1 MKKFTFSKWNGPA
14 SSRLILLTVLIT
26 LAACGQ
32 PVAPSNPYLAGPHPW
47 KATIEPGVRLNALQT
62 GDNFLSDL
70 TVLEAQNGWG
80 PYELDRSNGEN
91 NANDGRV
98 MNLNGRQYS
107 KGLGVHADSLL
118 RYDLNA
124 ACTSFSSD
132 IGLDDEID
140 GQTQY
145 GSVVYKVL
153 LDGTEKYNSG
163 VMRQNEVKNINLNI
177 SSAREL
183 TMIVEDAGDKNW
195 YDHANWA
202 DAKVSCTVAGG
213 PGGSGNGGSGNGLSA
228 TYWDNIDYSG
238 TSITRTDGTVNF
250 NWGMGSPDP
259 SIAADTFS
267 ARWTGQI
274 QPTSSGDWTF
284 YTTSDDGIRL
294 DINGQRLI
302 DNWNDHAPTTNSG
315 KITLQAG
322 QKYDIKLEFYENAGG
337 AVSQLFW
344 ESAIQA
350 RQVVPQS
357 QLYSGTT
364 ASSNLALKKATA
376 QSSTDYGGL
385 SSRAV
390 DGNTSGLWGNQSVTH
405 TANENQPWWQVDL
418 GASSTITQVNVF
430 NRTDCCG
437 TRMSDWYLLVSNDPI
452 NGTLAQALSNGNI
465 SSYHYTVP
473 AGSPTKV
480 PVRAGQTGRYVRVW
494 LNATNFLQLAEVEVF
509 GTSGGTVIDPK
520 SQIGAWSNIINLPL
534 VSTSAANLPNGKI
547 LLWAGN
553 TETGFGGGGTTS
565 TAVFDPATQTANAR
579 QVSETNHEMFC
590 PGTTMLANG
599 EVFVNG
605 GSNAEATS
613 IYEGNTNTWRRAQNM
628 NVPRGYNASVTLANG
643 NVFTLGGSWSGG
655 QGGKNGEVWNANNGW
670 TNLTGTSADPLYGYE
685 SAYRSDNHS
694 WLFAHDGRVLYAG
707 PGNKMTWYDSNG
719 TGGLSNAG
727 TRGNDA
733 YSQNGNAV
741 MYDRNKILTLGGAPT
756 YGDGSQASNRSYV
769 IDLSAGANSN
779 PSVRQVGNLNFARG
793 MGSSVLLA
801 DGQVMAIGGMPKPVA
816 FSETDAILTPELWN
830 PQTEQWRTLANY
842 QVPRVYHSIALLMP
856 DARVISAGGGL
867 CGGCAVNHSDAE
879 IFSPPYLY
887 HQNGNLAARPSI
899 VGGPDVIGYGSSFNL
914 QVSGGASKFN
924 LIRMGSI
931 THTVNNDQRLIPL
944 GFSQNGATFTVAAP
958 ENTSVGTPGYYML
971 FALNAAGVPSTA
983 KIIRVQ

>member
-1 MKKFTFSKWNGPA
+1 MKKFTFSNKVGQT
-14 SSRLILLTVLIT
+14 SSRLIMLAMLST

-32 PVAPSNPYLAGPHPW
+32 PLAPTNPYLAGPSPW
-47 KATIEPGVRLNALQT
+47 EATIEPGVRLNAMQT

-98 MNLNGRQYS
+98 MSLNGRQYS
-107 KGLGVHADSLL
+107 KGLGVHAYSLL
-118 RYDLNA
+118 RFDLNA

-140 GQTQY
+140 DQTQY

-153 LDGTEKYNSG
+153 LDGIEKYNSG
-163 VMRQNEVKNINLNI
+163 VMRQNEIKNVNLNI
-177 SSAREL
+177 NGAREL
-183 TMIVEDAGDKNW
+183 KLIVEDAGDNNW

-213 PGGSGNGGSGNGLSA
+213 TGGSGNGLSA
-228 TYWDNIDYSG
+228 TYWDNIDFTG
-238 TSITRTDGTVNF
+238 PNITRTDGTVNF
-250 NWGMGSPDP
+250 NWGVVSPDS
-259 SIAADTFS
+259 SIGVDSFS

-294 DINGQRLI
+294 DINGQRVI
-302 DNWNDHAPTTNSG
+302 ENWSDHAPTTNSG
-315 KITLQAG
+315 KINLQAG
-322 QKYDIKLEFYENAGG
+322 QKYDIKLEFYENGGG

-344 ESAIQA
+344 ESAAQA
-350 RQVVPQS
+350 RQVVPKT
-357 QLYSGTT
+357 QLYSSTGGTVT
-364 ASSNLALKKATA
+364 GGNLALKKATT
-376 QSSTDYGGL
+376 QSSTDYGSISG
-385 SSRAV
+385 RAV
-390 DGNTSGLWGNQSVTH
+390 DGNSSGLWSNQSVTH
-405 TANENQPWWQVDL
+405 TTLENQPWWQVDL
-418 GASSTITQVNVF
+418 GSSSTLAQVNVW

-437 TRMSDWYLLVSNDPI
+437 ARMSDWYVLVSNDPI
-452 NGTLAQALSNGNI
+452 TGTLTQALGNISI
-465 SSYHYTVP
+465 SSYHFTSP
-473 AGSPTKV
+473 AGSPTGVKLN
-480 PVRAGQTGRYVRVW
+480 AGQTGRYVRIW
-494 LNATNFLQLAEVEVF
+494 LNATNFLQLAEVEVLA
-509 GTSGGTVIDPK
+509 GATTIDPK
-520 SQIGAWSNIINLPL
+520 AKNGSWSGIINLPL

-565 TAVFDPATQTANAR
+565 TAIFDPATQTASAR

-590 PGTTMLANG
+590 PGTALLANG
-599 EVFVNG
+599 EVLVNG

-613 IYEGNTNTWRRAQNM
+613 IYNSASNTWRRAQNM
-628 NVPRGYNASVTLANG
+628 NVPRGYNASVTLENG

-670 TNLTGTSADPLYGYE
+670 TNLANTSADPLYGYE

-694 WLFAHDGRVLYAG
+694 WLFASGNRVLYAG
-707 PGNKMTWYDSNG
+707 PGNKMTWYDTTG
-719 TGGLSNAG
+719 TGGLSSAG

-756 YGDGSQASNRSYV
+756 YSDGSQASNRSYV
-769 IDLSAGANSN
+769 IDLSTGAYSN
-779 PSVRQVGNLNFARG
+779 PTVRQVGNLNFARG
-793 MGSSVLLA
+793 MGSSVLLP
-801 DGQVMAIGGMPKPVA
+801 DGQVLALGGMPKPVA
-816 FSETDAILTPELWN
+816 FSETDAILTPEVWN
-830 PQTEQWRTLANY
+830 PQTERWRTLANY
-842 QVPRVYHSIALLMP
+842 QVPRVYHSVALLMP

-867 CGGCAVNHSDAE
+867 CGGCNVNHSDAE
-879 IFSPPYLY
+879 IFTPPYLF
-887 HQNGNLAARPSI
+887 NADGSLAARPSI
-899 VGGPDVIGYGSSFNL
+899 GSAPDVIGYGGTFNVT
-914 QVSGGASKFN
+914 VSGGATKFN

-944 GFSQNGATFTVAAP
+944 GFSQNGGTFNVATP
-958 ENTSVGTPGYYML
+958 ENSSIATPGYYML
-971 FALNAAGVPSTA
+971 FALNAAGVPSAA
-983 KIIRVQ
+983 KILKVQ